1 MPMINTPDGPLWKRR
16 STMKQW
22 LIRAGWLVAI
32 VIALYSWKL
41 ISDKTIWAFVMDAP
55 RQMADA
61 AMRMVPPS
69 WSYIDKLWIPIWETI
84 NIATLGSIIS
94 MIIAIP
100 VAFAAARNTTPHK
113 IIRAIALVIIVTTRS
128 INSLVWALLLV
139 VIVGPGAFAGT
150 LAIGIRSIGG
160 CAKLL
165 YEGIEEIN
173 PTQVEAIRATGASRA
188 QEMIYGILPQVMPTF
203 AGVGV
208 FRWDVN
214 VRGSTILG
222 IVGAGGIGVQLKSS
236 IDTIAWTQ
244 VSMILIVILAA
255 VILSEWISARVRHAI
270 I

>member
-1 MPMINTPDGPLWKRR
+1 MPMIEKADGPVWKRR
-16 STMKQW
+16 TTPRQW
-22 LIRAGWLVAI
+22 LIWSGWL
-32 VIALYSWKL
+32 IALSIAAYAWKL
-41 ISDKTIWAFVMDAP
+41 ISDKTIWDFVWDAP
-55 RQMADA
+55 RQMVDISS
-61 AMRMVPPS
+61 RMVPPK
-69 WSYIDKLWIPIWETI
+69 WSYINELWGPIWETI
-84 NIATLGSIIS
+84 NIATLGSIIA

-100 VAFAAARNTTPHK
+100 VAFAAAHNTTPHRLV
-113 IIRAIALVIIVTTRS
+113 RAFALLIIVATRS

-173 PTQVEAIRATGASRA
+173 HKQVEAIRATGASPA

-203 AGVGV
+203 AGVAV

-214 VRGSTILG
+214 IRGSTILG
-222 IVGAGGIGVQLKSS
+222 IVGAGGIGVQLNSS
-236 IDTIAWTQ
+236 INTIAWTQ
-244 VSMILIVILAA
+244 VSMILLVILVT
-255 VILSEWISARVRHAI
+255 VILSEWVSAKVRHAI

>member
-1 MPMINTPDGPLWKRR
+1 MPKIDTPNGPVWQRHTTL
-16 STMKQW
+16 KQW
-22 LIRAGWLVAI
+22 LIRGAWMIGI
-32 VIALYSWKL
+32 VIALYAWKL
-41 ISDKTIWAFVMDAP
+41 ISDKTVWFFVLDAP
-55 RQMADA
+55 RQMVDA
-61 AMRMVPPS
+61 ATRMVPPN
-69 WSYIDKLWIPIWETI
+69 WSYINELWVPIWETI
-84 NIATLGSIIS
+84 NIATLGSI
-94 MIIAIP
+94 MAMAIAIP
-100 VAFAAARNTTPHK
+100 VAFAAAHNTTPHK
-113 IIRAIALVIIVTTRS
+113 LVRAVALFIIVTTRS

-139 VIVGPGAFAGT
+139 VIVGPGALAGT

-165 YEGIEEIN
+165 YEGIEEID

-188 QEMIYGILPQVMPTF
+188 QEMLYGILPQVMPVF

-222 IVGAGGIGVQLKSS
+222 IVGAGGIGVQLKAS

-244 VSMILIVILAA
+244 VSVILIVILAT
-255 VILSEWISARVRHAI
+255 VILSEWISAKVRHAI